1 MECLHLQNKMIEEFT
16 RWHLAPNGPTCPEN
30 RSTERMVRSTD
41 EADESSKPDGDR
53 GRGQHTI
60 FVLLETTMIG
70 LLLLAIE
77 NWKRTTK
84 HVGARSKEDIQAGH
98 AFLYAVSPTT
108 KKSKRWTFFWCS
120 NSFVRLPPRHLRT
133 RPTAHIIGNIYSFS
147 SSRPARHSFLLLA
160 FISLL
165 SIHAA
170 ARAPRTPVAAPPP
183 RARCS
188 RGRAGARSSLSPVAE
203 RAAAP
208 VPAPFDL
215 RWPSDRAASTRTL
228 VALLSIS
235 GCRATALRAPART
248 LVAVLPAR
256 TPACPLV
263 GPRRAARAPRTPVAA
278 RPLLE
283 RLRRC
288 LLPVPRTPVATATRC
303 DPPVA
308 APSVSAAEV
317 ACHPGGFRRRNIPVA
332 QATRRPTSIG
342 AAMSS
347 GVCMPEVGA
356 CIYLLI
362 YVSDRVSGLQIFGK
376 KF

>member
-1 MECLHLQNKMIEEFT
+1 M
-16 RWHLAPNGPTCPEN
+16 
-30 RSTERMVRSTD
+30 
-41 EADESSKPDGDR
+41 
-53 GRGQHTI
+53 
-60 FVLLETTMIG
+60 
-70 LLLLAIE
+70 AIE

-208 VPAPFDL
+208 VPAPLDL

-235 GCRATALRAPART
+235 GCPRGLWWPCCPRELPRARSSARAA
-248 LVAVLPAR
+248 LPAHHAR
-256 TPACPLV
+256 RSPRARCSSGCAGACCPCRERRWRLRPA
-263 GPRRAARAPRTPVAA
+263 GRRA
-278 RPLLE
+278 
-283 RLRRC
+283 
-288 LLPVPRTPVATATRC
+288 
-303 DPPVA
+303 
-308 APSVSAAEV
+308 
-317 ACHPGGFRRRNIPVA
+317 
-332 QATRRPTSIG
+332 
-342 AAMSS
+342 
-347 GVCMPEVGA
+347 
-356 CIYLLI
+356 
-362 YVSDRVSGLQIFGK
+362 
-376 KF
+376 